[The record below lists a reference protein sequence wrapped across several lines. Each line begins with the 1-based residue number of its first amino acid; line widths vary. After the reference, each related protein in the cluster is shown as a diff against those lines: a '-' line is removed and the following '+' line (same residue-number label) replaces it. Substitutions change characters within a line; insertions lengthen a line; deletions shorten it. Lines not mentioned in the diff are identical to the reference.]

1 MEWETKVVMTCYTGR
16 MMCEIDDV
24 YKFLNWMTNDN
35 LFTHALPR
43 AADKCNPY
51 LEKQFPWMKDVN
63 CEEITKD
70 NWEDHLQRIIA
81 EHGEKL
87 EVEQLPVGEWEHRNP
102 IEELLE
108 LMNKKQE
115 DAK

>member
-1 MEWETKVVMTCYTGR
+1 
-16 MMCEIDDV
+16 MCEIDDV

-70 NWEDHLQRIIA
+70 NWEEHLQRIIA